1 MLFFSFKCRYILFSI
16 IYVQYSC
23 NITVCLKYQE
33 EYMLAKQNYTRTVY
47 AGSGGVD
54 AKDREFPHMALLGYG
69 KNFSEAQFHC
79 GGSLISDRYVLTAAH
94 CRYSPGLGYVSY
106 AVLGILFRN
115 QKLKQ
120 ENIYGIK
127 NIIKYPLY
135 KPPKKYHDIALL
147 EMDRR
152 VTFDI
157 GVIPACLHVGDEDT
171 NQAYA
176 TGWGYLG
183 KAKDLATVLQKIPLW
198 PVSNETCLSK
208 FSPYKRHL
216 PDGIDEASQ
225 MCYGDDGKPRDTCEG
240 DSGGPLQIMS
250 KKVYCTFTIL
260 GVTSFGIT
268 ACGEIGFPGVYTRVS
283 NYIPWI
289 EGIVWP
295 KEQDQFLSSNIYFQ
309 N

>member
-1 MLFFSFKCRYILFSI
+1 MLVFILMCGFSAV
-16 IYVQYSC
+16 YVNCQV
-23 NITVCLKYQE
+23 IT
-33 EYMLAKQNYTRTVY
+33 
-47 AGSGGVD
+47 GS
-54 AKDREFPHMALLGYG
+54 
-69 KNFSEAQFHC
+69 
-79 GGSLISDRYVLTAAH
+79 
-94 CRYSPGLGYVSY
+94 SPGVPVEIGQNCYNFVVNEPGKCIPYKDCEMAKIDEKFNVKPELCLVNKTTKYNLVCCLNKTMHDRVEGYVSY